1 MRLFNTLTLTWDIHL
16 LSEIGYIFSVSGLEK
31 GLENH
36 IVRAANPRP
45 NFWECPSSPSLPGLL
60 ATQNLSGRSIWG
72 DF

>member
-36 IVRAANPRP
+36 IVRAAYPRP
-45 NFWECPSSPSLPGLL
+45 KFLGVPLLPLPPGTFSHTKPFWEVDLG
-60 ATQNLSGRSIWG
+60 
-72 DF
+72 